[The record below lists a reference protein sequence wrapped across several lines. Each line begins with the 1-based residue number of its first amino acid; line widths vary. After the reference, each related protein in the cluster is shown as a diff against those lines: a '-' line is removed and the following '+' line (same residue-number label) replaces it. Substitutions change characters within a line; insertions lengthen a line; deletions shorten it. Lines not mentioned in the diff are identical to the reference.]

1 MAKVVITDMMFNY
14 MLKRLRQ
21 QEIFG
26 VNTDGFTVQDI
37 LPAPYDAYGI
47 VIHHKNA
54 RYVGAIR
61 DREGKDSYHD
71 WGECVATADSFFA
84 FDLRIQLNNKFMNEM
99 ELRDLYKQM
108 WDKTIDVFN
117 NIPLCA

>member
-1 MAKVVITDMMFNY
+1 MAKVVITDMMFNH

-26 VNTDGFTVQDI
+26 ANTDGFTVQDI

-47 VIHHKNA
+47 VIHYKNA

-71 WGECVATADSFFA
+71 WGECVATADSLFA
-84 FDLRIQLNNKFMNEM
+84 FDLRIQLNNRFMNAM
-99 ELRDLYKQM
+99 EHRDLCKQIL
-108 WDKTIDVFN
+108 DEIIDVFN
-117 NIPLCA
+117 ISPLFV